1 MDKARAPGRMNGV
14 GCVGR
19 LRPQASLLHRGVE
32 RSGTWHQLRVVLSAR
47 NMDAMRMLARMAHPP
62 MTAVTS
68 ARSIP

>member
-19 LRPQASLLHRGVE
+19 LRPQANLLHRGFE
-32 RSGTWHQLRVVLSAR
+32 RSGTWHQLCVVLSAR
-47 NMDAMRMLARMAHPP
+47 NMDAMRMLARMAHAP